1 VLAGVP
7 LLLGSLYGS
16 DMLQAA
22 LAAAAATA
30 ASPNTTISS
39 SSIVLADQ
47 HHDLTMERFR
57 ALAGGG
63 SVLSQ
68 IGLLMASL
76 LPGGIAH
83 AEAVNSNPQHTQQAD
98 CSSSSKGEALASAAA
113 TPQLPSAFSIAAGR
127 LFHLCLHWWSMA
139 LCSQAEWYG
148 QHLHPVFLLP
158 NDAQLQLRLQQH
170 GVEGVPQAAAAAGRL
185 LEAASA
191 GALPAADD
199 LTAVRQF
206 AASLEKVQR
215 NVHSSGS
222 GEVRSEV
229 LLPTRPWWMNLS
241 EKFTGSLMGD
251 SSSSVYSAGD
261 VQQQQQQPQQHHA
274 NHTAALAYERAVMA
288 ERNAVLT
295 DALWEQAAAA
305 AASTHSPINSSASS
319 SSSSWFSKAVNS
331 VWGSAGTTATAA
343 AAAAPAA
350 VLGVVGVNH
359 LPGIVQEWRRREQQW
374 HAQQQFTTT
383 DPSSSSSSGYASWK
397 YGEVDQ
403 QLQQHAAQ
411 HLAATDAAA
420 GVLEMFAVGSIGLGY
435 LMAVGKATQPSAAA
449 AAAARS
455 ANAAAAAAAAAA
467 RWAGQQMPLTGAG
480 KLPYGFAAAGAAG
493 AAPCAVRSAH
503 SATTASSS
511 SSSSSSVG
519 SSWLLGGLSR
529 TALHSSNQVSPL
541 TQSIPANAQLSVA
554 EVSATT
560 HVWRSGASRMRS
572 SHHLAR
578 LGLLLLPV
586 GVALLPLQRDAG
598 RLQEA
603 SKLLHSIAVVNDEM
617 MSQGQLGGGMA
628 SLFELAGAL
637 SRGSAVHSV

>member
-22 LAAAAATA
+22 LAAAATTA
-30 ASPNTTISS
+30 ASPSTTTSS

-47 HHDLTMERFR
+47 HHDLTMERFK

-63 SVLSQ
+63 SALSQ
-68 IGLLMASL
+68 IGLLLASL

-83 AEAVNSNPQHTQQAD
+83 AEAITKPQYTQQTE
-98 CSSSSKGEALASAAA
+98 SSSSSSSGGGEALTSAGAI
-113 TPQLPSAFSIAAGR
+113 PQQQLPSAFSIAAGR
-127 LFHLCLHWWSMA
+127 LLHLCLHWWSMA
-139 LCSQAEWYG
+139 LCSQADWYG

-170 GVEGVPQAAAAAGRL
+170 GVQGVPQATAAAGRL

-191 GALPAADD
+191 GALPAAED

-215 NVHSSGS
+215 DVHSD
-222 GEVRSEV
+222 GEVHSEAV
-229 LLPTRPWWMNLS
+229 LLPIRPWWMKLS
-241 EKFTGSLMGD
+241 QKFIGSLMAD
-251 SSSSVYSAGD
+251 SSSSSVQSCSD
-261 VQQQQQQPQQHHA
+261 VQQQPQQHHA
-274 NHTAALAYERAVMA
+274 NHTAALAFERAVMA

-295 DALWEQAAAA
+295 DALWEQADAAA
-305 AASTHSPINSSASS
+305 AATHSAAVSSS
-319 SSSSWFSKAVNS
+319 SSSSWFSTAVS
-331 VWGSAGTTATAA
+331 SIWASADTTTAAA

-359 LPGIVQEWRRREQQW
+359 LPGILQEWKQRKQQW
-374 HAQQQFTTT
+374 HAQQQAT
-383 DPSSSSSSGYASWK
+383 SSSTSSSCDYASLQ
-397 YGEVDQ
+397 YAEAGQ
-403 QLQQHAAQ
+403 QLHQHAVL

-420 GVLEMFAVGSIGLGY
+420 GVLEMFAVGTMGLAY
-435 LMAVGKATQPSAAA
+435 LTAVVKITQPSAAA
-449 AAAARS
+449 AAAAAARS
-455 ANAAAAAAAAAA
+455 ASAAAAAGH
-467 RWAGQQMPLTGAG
+467 WGGQQMPLGSAG
-480 KLPYGFAAAGAAG
+480 KLPYGFAAAGAAAAAGG
-493 AAPCAVRSAH
+493 AAPCAARSAH
-503 SATTASSS
+503 SATITP

-519 SSWLLGGLSR
+519 PSWLLGSLSR
-529 TALHSSNQVSPL
+529 TAIHSSSSQPTPL
-541 TQSIPANAQLSVA
+541 AQPTPANAA
-554 EVSATT
+554 AAAPSAAR
-560 HVWRSGASRMRS
+560 VWRSGASRMRA

-598 RLQEA
+598 RFQEA

-617 MSQGQLGGGMA
+617 MSQGQLGSGMA
-628 SLFELAGAL
+628 SLFELVGAV
-637 SRGSAVHSV
+637 SRGNAAAV